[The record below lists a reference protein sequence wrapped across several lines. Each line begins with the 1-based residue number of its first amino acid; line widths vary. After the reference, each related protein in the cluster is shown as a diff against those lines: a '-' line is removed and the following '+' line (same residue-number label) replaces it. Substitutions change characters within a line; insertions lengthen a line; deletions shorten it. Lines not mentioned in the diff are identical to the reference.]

1 MRRTY
6 SKLIPPNYRRQDKI
20 RYYKKYLR
28 YLNKCIKTIDK
39 YIKELENTR
48 YYIFQNYNSIFPEVH
63 SFYDT
68 RKLGLF

>member
-1 MRRTY
+1 MKRTY

-48 YYIFQNYNSIFPEVH
+48 Y
-63 SFYDT
+63 
-68 RKLGLF
+68 